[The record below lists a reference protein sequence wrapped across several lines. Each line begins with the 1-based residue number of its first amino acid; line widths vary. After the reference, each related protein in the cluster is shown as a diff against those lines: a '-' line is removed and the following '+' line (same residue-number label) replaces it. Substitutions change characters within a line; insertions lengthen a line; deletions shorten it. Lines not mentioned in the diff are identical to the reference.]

1 MLRSEIVTPSITK
14 LMNEMEENLS
24 TFVSIGKVLGPIE
37 EEAFFENNVEKE
49 EYISKY
55 QAEKVENKEKNTLGF
70 RSVNRDLL

>member
-1 MLRSEIVTPSITK
+1 
-14 LMNEMEENLS
+14 MNEMEENLS

-37 EEAFFENNVEKE
+37 EEVFFENNVEKE